1 MFFDVENW
9 LWMSKFHDHLSVTN
23 VKNIL
28 QCLFVFV
35 KTKLVSTVKPVT
47 HGYAQNEKVWMNGQI
62 YIWQAAKKKYIFIM
76 KLKGKF
82 WSPAVCLQY
91 VLPHEPLLSI
101 LNSRP
106 NDDFDIWWPYFNTFP
121 HQITKRKI
129 RPKLE
134 RRGHV
139 FIHTWAD
146 FLFVCNR
153 GDTVQYHSGLRSRVL
168 GQAPCYW
175 CS

>member
-1 MFFDVENW
+1 MRRIKK
-9 LWMSKFHDHLSVTN
+9 LWMD
-23 VKNIL
+23 
-28 QCLFVFV
+28 
-35 KTKLVSTVKPVT
+35 
-47 HGYAQNEKVWMNGQI
+47 GQI
-62 YIWQAAKKKYIFIM
+62 NIRQAAKKKYIFIM

-153 GDTVQYHSGLRSRVL
+153 GDTLKYHSGDRPSPLLLVFLTPRLGLSSHPRQQMVWLRNNITSKIK
-168 GQAPCYW
+168 W
-175 CS
+175 E

>member
-1 MFFDVENW
+1 MSFSSPQKTCISRPYCNKVIAGKSYKDSDVFWHRKLTMNVQISW
-9 LWMSKFHDHLSVTN
+9 FLTTCVPKVVVT
-23 VKNIL
+23 KD
-28 QCLFVFV
+28 
-35 KTKLVSTVKPVT
+35 LV
-47 HGYAQNEKVWMNGQI
+47 
-62 YIWQAAKKKYIFIM
+62 YIFIM